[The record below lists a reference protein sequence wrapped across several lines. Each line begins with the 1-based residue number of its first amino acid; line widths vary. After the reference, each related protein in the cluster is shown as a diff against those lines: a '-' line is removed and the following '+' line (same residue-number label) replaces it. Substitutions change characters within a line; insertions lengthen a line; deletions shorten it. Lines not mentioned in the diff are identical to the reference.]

1 MKKNINILAITLARG
16 GSKSIKNKNIALIKG
31 KPLIYYTIREAVKS
45 KYIKDYIVSTDSYK
59 IMKVVN
65 RLGISTPFKRPKKLS
80 SDKSTS
86 VEALKHALLF
96 MENKNKIK
104 YDIIVELM
112 CTNPLKNIDDIEKCI
127 EIMLKNKSAESV
139 IAVHQLHDHHPARI
153 KKILN
158 GKIRDFCIKEKN
170 ESRRQDLTPK
180 AYIRSGSIYVM
191 KRNYLLKKNKRY
203 GGANSMAY
211 ILPDKRAVNIDTPI
225 DLKLAEFLTIND

>member
-65 RLGISTPFKRPKKLS
+65 KLGISTPFKRPKKLS

-104 YDIIVELM
+104 YDIVVELM

-139 IAVHQLHDHHPARI
+139 IAVHQLYDHHPARI

-170 ESRRQDLTPK
+170 ESRRQDLKPK

-203 GGANSMAY
+203 GGVNSMAY

-225 DLKLAEFLTIND
+225 DLKLAELLTIND